1 MSEVICKRFFLTNS
15 RLAIPRK
22 VDPAEVTHAVIP
34 VDKMPALSAYSAN
47 CTTRLVVDVGR
58 AGADD
63 IGRAGRRVIGRLE
76 VGGWAQA
83 TSER

>member
-1 MSEVICKRFFLTNS
+1 M
-15 RLAIPRK
+15 
-22 VDPAEVTHAVIP
+22 
-34 VDKMPALSAYSAN
+34 
-47 CTTRLVVDVGR
+47 DVGR

-76 VGGWAQA
+76 VGGWAQD